1 MKNFLKLAIIFLLVL
16 SSSLGHGQ
24 TSIGFSIPSKHF
36 KIEKY
41 VIYIDNEDA
50 EVYFSCLEYL
60 EHSSRIKVFAVCEE
74 RCLIGFRAT
83 YNSYDNVKG
92 VLMHE
97 FPDMIL
103 FRKDN
108 EFLESEC
115 LN

>member
-1 MKNFLKLAIIFLLVL
+1 MKKIYIAILLILLTVIGYSQTSVNLKL
-16 SSSLGHGQ
+16 SNRG
-24 TSIGFSIPSKHF
+24 F

-41 VIYIDNEDA
+41 VIYIDNEDS

-60 EHSSRIKVFAVCEE
+60 EHSNKIKVFAVCEE